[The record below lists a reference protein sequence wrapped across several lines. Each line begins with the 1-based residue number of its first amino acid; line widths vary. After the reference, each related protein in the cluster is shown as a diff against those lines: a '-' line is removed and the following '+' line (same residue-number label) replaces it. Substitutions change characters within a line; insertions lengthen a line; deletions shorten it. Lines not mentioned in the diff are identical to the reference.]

1 MWGNI
6 FNLSWKLFKN
16 IYDTKYNHTA
26 FLVNVATDIYS
37 YIGSNYKNFLLFIN
51 TLVPP
56 PCLNWK
62 LKVIQY
68 WDFVKNSR
76 NRLVNTRFETLQKIV
91 LWRYLH
97 INQLVSITHDRHISF
112 GRFYEK
118 SFFCDISKVSDEV
131 WHAELLFQLEKD
143 FMLYNISRIMT
154 NVLNNRKYRVIL
166 NDQNSP
172 WKKLKLEFL

>member
-76 NRLVNTRFETLQKIV
+76 NRLVNTRFETTKNCPVGDTCILIS
-91 LWRYLH
+91 WYL
-97 INQLVSITHDRHISF
+97 SPMT
-112 GRFYEK
+112 
-118 SFFCDISKVSDEV
+118 DIY
-131 WHAELLFQLEKD
+131 HLAD
-143 FMLYNISRIMT
+143 FMKRVFFVIFQKYLMKCGTQNFSYN
-154 NVLNNRKYRVIL
+154 
-166 NDQNSP
+166 
-172 WKKLKLEFL
+172 